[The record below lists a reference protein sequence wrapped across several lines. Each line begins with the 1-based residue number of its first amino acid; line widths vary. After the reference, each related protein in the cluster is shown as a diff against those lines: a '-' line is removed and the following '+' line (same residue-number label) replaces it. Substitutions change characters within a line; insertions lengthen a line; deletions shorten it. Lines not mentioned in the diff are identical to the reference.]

1 MTPATPSGVQLRPLL
16 AACFSA
22 SFLGGRVI
30 REVVQHHVALDLV
43 NKQEDTY
50 DPQTVADRRS
60 QQRIIHALRHSFPHV
75 TIVGEEGELGPPN
88 AEDQVNCDLHALDN
102 VLFSNTREDA
112 TKEDTSNCLL
122 DWSELVLW
130 VDPLD
135 GTKRFA
141 AGTYDEV
148 SVLIGIAYKQRP
160 LAGIVHLPF
169 QGKHGT
175 TYWGKTLL
183 LLLPGY

>member
-30 REVVQHHVALDLV
+30 HEVVQHHVALDLV